1 MLKKDLEVIGLDEAE
16 ASAYLALLELDE
28 ASIAQIAGK
37 AKLKRPTTYLI
48 VEALKEKGLVS
59 MVKRKKKT
67 LFLAEDPRKIL
78 DMLEERKQKMNR
90 IMPELLSF
98 ANALDKKPGIR
109 YFEGQEG
116 IKTVY
121 RDTLN
126 FPEQEFQAFFSEVF
140 LKHFDEKFFTEFYY
154 DQRLQK
160 RIFVRAILPDN
171 ADTRQLV
178 AQDQAQLR
186 KSKLAPV
193 GMFHM
198 NIEINTYGK
207 DKVGI
212 ISFEEDFALIIE
224 SKKIHDSLKN
234 LFELVWNLLPEN
246 KS

>member
-1 MLKKDLEVIGLDEAE
+1 MLKQDLKVIGLDDSE

-28 ASIAQIAGK
+28 ASIAQIAEK

-48 VEALKEKGLVS
+48 VESLREKGLVS

-98 ANALDKKPGIR
+98 ANVLDKKPGIR
-109 YFEGQEG
+109 YFEGWEG

-126 FPEQEFQAFFSEVF
+126 YPGQEFQTFFSEVF
-140 LKHFDEKFFTEFYY
+140 LTHFDEKFFTEFYY

-171 ADTRQLV
+171 ANTREV
-178 AQDQAQLR
+178 VSHDQEQLR
-186 KSKLAPV
+186 KTKLAPA
-193 GMFHM
+193 GMFHLD
-198 NIEINTYGK
+198 IEINTYGK
-207 DKVGI
+207 DRVGI
-212 ISFEEDFALIIE
+212 ISPKEDFALIIE
-224 SKKIHDSLKN
+224 SKKIHDSLQS
-234 LFELVWNLLPEN
+234 LFELVWSFLPEN
-246 KS
+246 KL